1 MRLFISVDMEG
12 VAGVVTWHQ
21 LVRDGFEF
29 ERAREWL
36 TAEVNAV
43 CEAAFEAGVSDIVI
57 ADSHYEG
64 LNLLID
70 RLPESVEI
78 VRHWPRPL
86 HMMQGVEDG
95 PYVGA
100 ILLGYHGAA
109 DLEGSGVAHT
119 VTFSIKQM
127 RIDGRSFGET
137 ELGAATAG
145 HFGVP
150 VIMVSGDDVS
160 VDHATKSLGDVETV
174 VTRTSYGMFSG
185 RVITPQRSHKLLR
198 EAVTTAIDR
207 IGDFP
212 PFTVDTPFQ
221 VEFELTNHALAE
233 TLSYIKGVE
242 RLDSHTVGMQAED
255 IVDVTRFLTL
265 LGSIQTQ
272 SWAVLTPGGR
282 K

>member
-43 CEAAFEAGVSDIVI
+43 CEAAFAAGVADIVI

-70 RLPESVEI
+70 RLPENVEI

-86 HMMQGVEDG
+86 NMMQGVEDG
-95 PYVGA
+95 PYAGA
-100 ILLGYHGAA
+100 ILLAYHGAA
-109 DLEGSGVAHT
+109 DLAGAGVAHT
-119 VTFSIKQM
+119 MFFSIKQL
-127 RIDGRSFGET
+127 RLDGRSFGET
-137 ELGAATAG
+137 ELSAATAG

-150 VIMVSGDDVS
+150 VIVVSGDDVH
-160 VDHATKSLGDVETV
+160 VDHARKALGDVETV
-174 VTRTSYGMFSG
+174 VTRTSYGIFSG
-185 RVITPQRSHKLLR
+185 RVITPKKSHKLLQ
-198 EAVTTAIDR
+198 EAVTTAISR
-207 IGDFP
+207 IGDFQP
-212 PFTVDTPFQ
+212 CMVDNPIE
-221 VEFELTNHALAE
+221 VELELTNHALAE
-233 TLSYIKGVE
+233 TLCYMKGIE
-242 RLDSHTVGMQAED
+242 RVDSHTIGMRADD
-255 IVDVTRFLTL
+255 ITDVTRFLAL
-265 LGSIQTQ
+265 LGAIQTQ
-272 SWAVLTPGGR
+272 NWTVLTPGGR